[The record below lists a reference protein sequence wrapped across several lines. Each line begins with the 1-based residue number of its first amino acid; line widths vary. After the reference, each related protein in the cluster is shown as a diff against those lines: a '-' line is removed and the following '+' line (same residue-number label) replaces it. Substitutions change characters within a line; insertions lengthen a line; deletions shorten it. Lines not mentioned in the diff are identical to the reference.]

1 MRLKYRLGSLLS
13 IAGLAAASVAAA
25 ATPAPATPAAPVQVP
40 MESFAR
46 LPAIRQVTL
55 SPDGKFIAYSMFD
68 DLQAAFAFKEIDT
81 GKTKGVQGTDNF
93 VAVYPRWISN
103 DRVVY
108 GYMAGMNRD
117 GSKYAGLLGKARELD
132 KRDQNRLATGG
143 ILFREFKGE
152 FEGHILLNEF
162 DQLPH
167 AYSYGFNYIYN
178 PNVINMDTRTGN
190 YVQIVQNPGKVI
202 GWGTDKDGVVRV
214 GAEYDKGYS
223 AVIYREGENAPWH
236 RLAGLEHIKRTVGLE
251 GISADGAT
259 LYVTKPTPTGMWGV
273 YEYDLKNQKLGEMMV
288 GHANFDILRNGIS
301 ADGHS
306 IERMVFA
313 PRTHELLGIQ
323 YVTDVPKVVWFDPTL
338 ASIQGALDQGLPHK
352 VNSIVEMSDDLK
364 RFVIF
369 SWSARDPGSYY
380 IFDLEKKQLKQL
392 FATSPWIKPEQMA
405 EVYPISYKSRD
416 GLVIHGY
423 LTVPPG
429 KEPKN
434 LPMVVFPHGGPFGR
448 DSWGF
453 HNDAQFLASRGYAV
467 LQMNYRGSPGYGED
481 FFVKGQRHIGRELQD
496 DITDGTKWAIAKGI
510 ADPHRIAIMGWSFG
524 GYSALMGAVREPNLY
539 RCAIDLAGVTD
550 WVAILKYQRTVTE
563 GFGDEENAEMI
574 GDPIKDAAD
583 LADISPV
590 NHADK
595 INIPLLLVYSKDDQT
610 VPFEQARLMR
620 DALDRN
626 NKTYEFVS
634 KHNEGHGFYTYDH
647 RLELYQ
653 QVDKFLAA
661 HMTAN

>member
-1 MRLKYRLGSLLS
+1 LHNTMKTIYSRIHRSIQLILERANSLRFTRNGHFMKITTFVGFCVALGASFIS
-13 IAGLAAASVAAA
+13 AHASDTPAQAAARAALEQKLSELTHPQIEPSPPKNIPSGAAIVQVVQSGQSATNVTDTVPAKAVTPQTAPAATTPVAVPVA
-25 ATPAPATPAAPVQVP
+25 ATPTVEAPAPTAPAAPVQVP

-68 DLQAAFAFKEIDT
+68 DLQSAFAFKEIDT

-117 GSKYAGLLGKARELD
+117 GSKYAGLLGRARELD
-132 KRDQNRLATGG
+132 KRDQNRLSTGG

-152 FEGHILLNEF
+152 SEGHILLNEF

-352 VNSIVEMSDDLK
+352 VNSIVEMSDDMK

-423 LTVPPG
+423 LTVPAG
-429 KEPKN
+429 KQPKN
-434 LPMVVFPHGGPFGR
+434 LPMVVFPHGGPDR
-448 DSWGF
+448 
-453 HNDAQFLASRGYAV
+453 QLAG
-467 LQMNYRGSPGYGED
+467 
-481 FFVKGQRHIGRELQD
+481 
-496 DITDGTKWAIAKGI
+496 AIA
-510 ADPHRIAIMGWSFG
+510 
-524 GYSALMGAVREPNLY
+524 N
-539 RCAIDLAGVTD
+539 
-550 WVAILKYQRTVTE
+550 Q
-563 GFGDEENAEMI
+563 
-574 GDPIKDAAD
+574 
-583 LADISPV
+583 
-590 NHADK
+590 
-595 INIPLLLVYSKDDQT
+595 
-610 VPFEQARLMR
+610 
-620 DALDRN
+620 
-626 NKTYEFVS
+626 
-634 KHNEGHGFYTYDH
+634 
-647 RLELYQ
+647 
-653 QVDKFLAA
+653 
-661 HMTAN
+661 